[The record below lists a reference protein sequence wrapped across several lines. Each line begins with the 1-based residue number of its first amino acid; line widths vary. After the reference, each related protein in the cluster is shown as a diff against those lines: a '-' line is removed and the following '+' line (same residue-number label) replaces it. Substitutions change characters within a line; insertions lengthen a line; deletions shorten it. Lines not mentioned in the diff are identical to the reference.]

1 MEAKYQV
8 PWNDAANE
16 ADSEDEGKDALCEN
30 NFVQAAACVARSCT
44 EITATFWQVLAD
56 LAGFSCFLPLKST
69 NLCIFKFF
77 LRIGRCQGNL
87 RHLPGRQIASN

>member
-56 LAGFSCFLPLKST
+56 LAGFSCFLPLKTQTFASSS
-69 NLCIFKFF
+69 FF
-77 LRIGRCQGNL
+77 
-87 RHLPGRQIASN
+87 